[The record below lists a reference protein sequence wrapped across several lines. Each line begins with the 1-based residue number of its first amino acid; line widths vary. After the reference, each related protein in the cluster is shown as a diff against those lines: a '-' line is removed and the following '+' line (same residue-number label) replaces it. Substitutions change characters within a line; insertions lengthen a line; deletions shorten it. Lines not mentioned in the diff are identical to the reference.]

1 MPHKSFS
8 LEFAGYYREPN
19 AGSLPSASGVY
30 CVYACTYDP
39 RDQTVSLR
47 ELMYIGESGDIRDR
61 VANHDKHDAWKRRLR
76 AGETLCFSAAAVSSS
91 DRTRVEAAL
100 IFEHQPPVNIEY
112 KSRFPFASTTVS
124 TSGRNAKLKSI
135 FFVAGQARRAA

>member
-100 IFEHQPPVNIEY
+100 KQYIDRV
-112 KSRFPFASTTVS
+112 
-124 TSGRNAKLKSI
+124 GWGL
-135 FFVAGQARRAA
+135 VAGCLLVYLAIQIG